1 MNAYIVINY
10 SRLGA
15 YYIFFP
21 NYRVGTYIRGSALN
35 RIIPV
40 VKILKSFKTINF
52 FTFFLCKQKI
62 NVKR

>member
-1 MNAYIVINY
+1 MNVYIVINY

-40 VKILKSFKTINF
+40 VKILK
-52 FTFFLCKQKI
+52 
-62 NVKR
+62 